1 MVSRRDKGDFKF
13 DGQGR
18 FQDPGYLA
26 ADSLRACS
34 ASYKGCKMWFV
45 VECIFSLNPVKI
57 LGINDG
63 RSFAGKNLRC
73 I

>member
-18 FQDPGYLA
+18 FQDPGDSA
-26 ADSLRACS
+26 ADGARS
-34 ASYKGCKMWFV
+34 ASHKGCKMWFV
-45 VECIFSLNPVKI
+45 VECIFYLNPVKI

-63 RSFAGKNLRC
+63 RNFAGKDLRC